1 MVVGVVDI
9 TEGLGL
15 LVAMAVL
22 IGSIVV
28 VLSLSDAKEAA
39 VVAAVLLGDGDLLL
53 FFVALSD
60 MAAPLSVLS
69 LRDS

>member
-1 MVVGVVDI
+1 MVVVVAVVDI

-22 IGSIVV
+22 MGSIFV
-28 VLSLSDAKEAA
+28 VLSLSETEA

-53 FFVALSD
+53 FLVALSD

>member
-28 VLSLSDAKEAA
+28 VLSLSEAKNAV

>member
-1 MVVGVVDI
+1 MVVGEVDI

-28 VLSLSDAKEAA
+28 VLSLSEAKEAV

>member
-1 MVVGVVDI
+1 MVVVVDI

-15 LVAMAVL
+15 VVAMAVL
-22 IGSIVV
+22 IGSKVV
-28 VLSLSDAKEAA
+28 VLSLSEAKEAV

>member
-1 MVVGVVDI
+1 MVVVVDI

-22 IGSIVV
+22 MSSIVV
-28 VLSLSDAKEAA
+28 VLSLSEAKEAV

>member
-1 MVVGVVDI
+1 MVVVDI

-22 IGSIVV
+22 MSSIVV
-28 VLSLSDAKEAA
+28 VLSLSEAKEAV

>member
-1 MVVGVVDI
+1 MVVVVDI

-28 VLSLSDAKEAA
+28 VLSLSEAKEAV

>member
-1 MVVGVVDI
+1 MVVVDI

-28 VLSLSDAKEAA
+28 VLSLSEAKEAV

>member
-1 MVVGVVDI
+1 MVGVVDI

-28 VLSLSDAKEAA
+28 VLSLSEAKEAV

>member
-28 VLSLSDAKEAA
+28 VLSLSEAKEAV

>member
-1 MVVGVVDI
+1 MVGAVDI

-28 VLSLSDAKEAA
+28 VLSLSEAKEAV

>member
-1 MVVGVVDI
+1 MVGEVDI

-28 VLSLSDAKEAA
+28 VLSLSEAKEAV

>member
-1 MVVGVVDI
+1 MVVVVDI

-22 IGSIVV
+22 MGSIVV
-28 VLSLSDAKEAA
+28 VLSLSEAMEA